1 MRLSCSGMMTM
12 SNTYTQRQ
20 WYREV
25 GYGVVPKE
33 YRMSSE
39 DLLIERILTN
49 ELLRME
55 SLQKGLYTDQDVV
68 VRNWMEKRIKDL
80 TKGSE

>member
-1 MRLSCSGMMTM
+1 MTL
-12 SNTYTQRQ
+12 SNTYTRRQ
-20 WYREV
+20 WDREV
-25 GYGVVPKE
+25 GYGVVPKK